1 METASGQGAAFLEPQ
16 PLKPIERHGIRRGIY
31 ILPSLFTVGTL
42 VCGYYALLST
52 QRAGQFLAAASAAT
66 VASKAADLAKLA
78 AEAFDNA
85 SKALGWAIVFDG
97 FDGRI
102 ARMTN
107 TASAFGRELDSL
119 ADVVAFGVAPAALA
133 YVWGV
138 RALGDLSGLPFIEHI
153 PDLAWILTFG
163 YVICGAARL
172 ARFNVDTVKPT
183 GDRRFFVGM
192 PIPAGAGFVAA
203 VVHFYKQPLLSWQLS
218 LVWLVMMG
226 ILGFLMVSR
235 MRYYSFKV
243 LDLRK
248 RRSYLGII
256 VIGLVIVGIFR
267 FSEPVLL
274 TIALTYTI
282 SGIVLKITSKLRPN
296 PPAHEE
302 VHAA

>member
-1 METASGQGAAFLEPQ
+1 LEPQ
-16 PLKPIERHGIRRGIY
+16 PPKPIERHGIRRGIY

-42 VCGYYALLST
+42 VCGYYAILST
-52 QRAGQFLAAASAAT
+52 LRAGQFLAAGELIMRGVAPDASSYYAQAAM
-66 VASKAADLAKLA
+66 
-78 AEAFDNA
+78 AFDNA

-102 ARMTN
+102 ARLTN

-119 ADVVAFGVAPAALA
+119 ADIVAFGVAPAALA
-133 YVWGV
+133 YVWGI
-138 RALGDLSGLPFIEHI
+138 RALGDLSGIPFLQHL

-183 GDRRFFVGM
+183 SDRRFFVGM

-226 ILGFLMVSR
+226 IVGFLMVSR

-248 RRSYLGII
+248 RRSYLAII
-256 VIGLVIVGIFR
+256 VMGLVVVGIFR

-282 SGIVLKITSKLRPN
+282 SGIILKITSKLRPN
-296 PPAHEE
+296 PPAPEE

>member
-1 METASGQGAAFLEPQ
+1 M
-16 PLKPIERHGIRRGIY
+16 PIERHGIRRGIY

-42 VCGYYALLST
+42 LCGYYAILST
-52 QRAGQFLAAASAAT
+52 QRAGQFLAAAAAAT
-66 VASKAADLAKLA
+66 VASKAAELSALAVA
-78 AEAFDNA
+78 ALDNA
-85 SKALGWAIVFDG
+85 SKALGWAIVADG

-102 ARMTN
+102 ARLTN
-107 TASAFGRELDSL
+107 TASPFGRELDSL
-119 ADVVAFGVAPAALA
+119 ADIVAFGVAPAALA
-133 YVWGV
+133 YVWGI
-138 RALGDLSGLPFIEHI
+138 RALGDLSGSPYIQHI

-183 GDRRFFVGM
+183 SDRRFFVGM

-203 VVHFYKQPLLSWQLS
+203 VVHFYKAPLTSWQLS
-218 LVWLVMMG
+218 VAWLVMIG

-235 MRYYSFKV
+235 MRYYSFKA

-256 VIGLVIVGIFR
+256 AIALIIVGIWR

-282 SGIVLKITSKLRPN
+282 SGIILKITSKLRPN
-296 PPAHEE
+296 PPAPEE